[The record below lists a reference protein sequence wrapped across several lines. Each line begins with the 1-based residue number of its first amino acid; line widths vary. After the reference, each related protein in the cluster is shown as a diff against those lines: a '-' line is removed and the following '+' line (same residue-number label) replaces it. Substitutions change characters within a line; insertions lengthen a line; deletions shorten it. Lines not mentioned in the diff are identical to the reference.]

1 MIFNSQVTIHQK
13 NERMST
19 MNKWVF
25 YAFQQVNKKLFK
37 RFPWYDVFI
46 SYILK
51 FTLWSRLTDCNTLL
65 IQSEAQTIVLHSINV
80 SMCEMKFTL
89 WWAYLW
95 KDHKVSI
102 LSFCIW
108 VVTVGYWHSLLI
120 VNTKKGVKI
129 PSQMRNTFLSSTSWT
144 FEEGLFQALGGWKK
158 AGMCILVE
166 VSFYYCIPWQLPSA
180 FQLIQCSF

>member
-1 MIFNSQVTIHQK
+1 MLRNRGYSMKIALKWFLIHKLQCIK
-13 NERMST
+13 RTKEWAQWTSEFFMHFS
-19 MNKWVF
+19 KWI
-25 YAFQQVNKKLFK
+25 KKLFK
-37 RFPWYDVFI
+37 RFPWYNVFI

-51 FTLWSRLTDCNTLL
+51 FTLWSRLTDWNTLL

-108 VVTVGYWHSLLI
+108 VVTVGYWHSSLI

-129 PSQMRNTFLSSTSWT
+129 PS
-144 FEEGLFQALGGWKK
+144 
-158 AGMCILVE
+158 
-166 VSFYYCIPWQLPSA
+166 
-180 FQLIQCSF
+180 

>member
-1 MIFNSQVTIHQK
+1 MKRKHQEVVPHEVFVLCWEIEVIPWK
-13 NERMST
+13 LHSNDFQFTSYNVSKEWKSEHNERVST
-19 MNKWVF
+19 MNEWVF

-51 FTLWSRLTDCNTLL
+51 FTLWSRLTDWNTLL

-108 VVTVGYWHSLLI
+108 VVTVGYWHSSLI

-129 PSQMRNTFLSSTSWT
+129 PS
-144 FEEGLFQALGGWKK
+144 
-158 AGMCILVE
+158 
-166 VSFYYCIPWQLPSA
+166 
-180 FQLIQCSF
+180 

>member
-1 MIFNSQVTIHQK
+1 M
-13 NERMST
+13 NE
-19 MNKWVF
+19 WVF

-37 RFPWYDVFI
+37 RFPWYNVFI

-51 FTLWSRLTDCNTLL
+51 FTLWSRLTDWNTLF

-95 KDHKVSI
+95 KNHKVSI

-108 VVTVGYWHSLLI
+108 VVTVGYWHSSLI
-120 VNTKKGVKI
+120 VNTKK
-129 PSQMRNTFLSSTSWT
+129 
-144 FEEGLFQALGGWKK
+144 ALGQWKK

-166 VSFYYCIPWQLPSA
+166 LSVYYCIPWQLPSA
-180 FQLIQCSF
+180 FHLIQCSFQLTMSVGMSILNIILNIQ

>member
-1 MIFNSQVTIHQK
+1 MLRNRGYSMKIALKWFSIHKLQCIK
-13 NERMST
+13 RMKEWAQWTSEFF
-19 MNKWVF
+19 MHFSKWI
-25 YAFQQVNKKLFK
+25 KKLFK
-37 RFPWYDVFI
+37 RFPRYNVFI
-46 SYILK
+46 SYMLK
-51 FTLWSRLTDCNTLL
+51 FTLWSRLTDWNTLF

-108 VVTVGYWHSLLI
+108 VVTVGYWHSSLI

-129 PSQMRNTFLSSTSWT
+129 PS
-144 FEEGLFQALGGWKK
+144 
-158 AGMCILVE
+158 
-166 VSFYYCIPWQLPSA
+166 
-180 FQLIQCSF
+180 

>member
-1 MIFNSQVTIHQK
+1 MLRNRGYSTKIALKWFSIHKLQCIK
-13 NERMST
+13 RMKEWAQWTSEFF
-19 MNKWVF
+19 MHFSKWI
-25 YAFQQVNKKLFK
+25 KKLFK

-51 FTLWSRLTDCNTLL
+51 FTLWSRLTDWNTLL

-129 PSQMRNTFLSSTSWT
+129 PS
-144 FEEGLFQALGGWKK
+144 
-158 AGMCILVE
+158 
-166 VSFYYCIPWQLPSA
+166 
-180 FQLIQCSF
+180 